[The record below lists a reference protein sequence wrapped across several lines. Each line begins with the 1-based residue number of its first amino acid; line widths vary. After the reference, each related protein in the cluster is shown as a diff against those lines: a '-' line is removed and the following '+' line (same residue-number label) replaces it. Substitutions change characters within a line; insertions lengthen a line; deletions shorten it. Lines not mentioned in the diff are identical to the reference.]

1 MQRKLSIVTP
11 VFNEGP
17 QIARFLEELTAVVR
31 QLPYEIEII
40 AVNDGST
47 DNTPAILDE
56 LCGVY
61 PELGVIH
68 FSRNFGHQAALTA
81 GLDGATGDAVIMMDS
96 DLEHPPSL
104 IPQLVARWEEGFDVV
119 YGVRKRKRELSLFK
133 RVTSRLFYKLMNTIA
148 ETPIPENAADFRLMS
163 RAAADEM
170 RGLRERA
177 RFLRGL
183 SSWIGFRQIGVEY
196 EPVVRRVGESKYT
209 FRRMLNLGADGI
221 LSMSTVPLRVGLVVG
236 FAISLLSLL
245 YMVYIIVTWFVDN
258 HTVLGWSSLIVSI
271 LFLGGLQLMVLGL
284 IGIYVANIYAEVKR
298 RPLYIVRS
306 KQGRIAN

>member
-1 MQRKLSIVTP
+1 MPRKLSIVTP

-17 QIARFLEELTAVVR
+17 QIARFLDELTAVVR
-31 QLPYEIEII
+31 KLPYELEII

-47 DNTPAILDE
+47 DDTPVILDE
-56 LCGVY
+56 LCATY

-81 GLDGATGDAVIMMDS
+81 GLDSATGDAVIMMDS

-104 IPQLVARWEEGFDVV
+104 IPELVARWEEGFDVV

-148 ETPIPENAADFRLMS
+148 ETPIPENAADFRLMN

-221 LSMSTVPLRVGLVVG
+221 LSMSTVPLRLGLVIG
-236 FAISLLSLL
+236 FTISLLSLL

-298 RPLYIVRS
+298 RPLYIVRA
-306 KQGRIAN
+306 KQGRLAS

>member
-306 KQGRIAN
+306 KQGRIAH